1 MLIVKN
7 SNIKSIKVETK
18 SIPFSEK
25 SLLIAYIL
33 QVFPTRIEMM
43 IDRQTDKQV
52 EKLGSYYTHGSKLN
66 SF

>member
-43 IDRQTDKQV
+43 IDRQADK
-52 EKLGSYYTHGSKLN
+52 
-66 SF
+66 